1 MAIPRDLLPLFT
13 LAAIAALAA
22 SVFWMR
28 LAIARGKVERD
39 GGPATSQ
46 WLTEAATATSV
57 TLFIG
62 AAGFF
67 LVIFW

>member
-1 MAIPRDLLPLFT
+1 MSIPRDLLPLFS

-28 LAIARGKVERD
+28 LAIARGKVERE
-39 GGPATSQ
+39 GGQATSQ

-57 TLFIG
+57 TLFLG
-62 AAGFF
+62 AAGFI
-67 LVIFW
+67 LLIFW